1 MIARRGRT
9 WFNGRVLGS
18 LINVALI
25 VLGTGLGLAG
35 RQFAAPR
42 QTLFRNLLGIF
53 TIYAGLSWT
62 WGSINGSFWLVMKQV
77 VILFAAIL
85 LGSATGRLLGLQ
97 RQWSR
102 LGQHANTLFQKAK
115 PGHVV
120 FSNGFITCTILFC
133 AAPLALLGALHEG
146 MTGAT
151 RTLVVKAC
159 MDGLAAMTFSR
170 VFGRSVVLSALPVF
184 ALQAA
189 VSTLSHA
196 ALPMLEDLRLADPIG
211 ATAGMLIAF
220 VALVIFGIRKVP
232 MADYLPALVYAP
244 LIAWFWR

>member
-25 VLGTGLGLAG
+25 IIGAGLGLAG
-35 RQFAAPR
+35 REFAAPR

-62 WGSINGSFWLVMKQV
+62 WGCINGPFWLAMKQV
-77 VILFAAIL
+77 VIMLAAIFF
-85 LGSATGRLLGLQ
+85 GGATGRLLGIQ
-97 RQWSR
+97 RYWNR
-102 LGQHANTLFQKAK
+102 LGQNANALFQQAK
-115 PGHVV
+115 PGQTPV
-120 FSNGFITCTILFC
+120 SSGFIACTILFC

-146 MTGAT
+146 LLGAT
-151 RTLVVKAC
+151 RTLVLKGC

-170 VFGRSVVLSALPVF
+170 VFGRSVVLSALPVL
-184 ALQAA
+184 ALQATI
-189 VSTLSHA
+189 STLSRA

-232 MADYLPALVYAP
+232 MANYLPALIYAP
-244 LIAWFWR
+244 LIAWLWR